1 MKACQRN
8 KVNKSRKSI
17 GFVANVAITYL
28 ALFALMMFV
37 VSDDAA
43 AGMSGKSSDTYN
55 GHFETDFL
63 TTLTVV
69 GQGELSWL
77 GFSIYHASL
86 WTRDGKFQ
94 NLEETNPV
102 ALAITYQRNIDA
114 DDLAQKT
121 VEEWERLGIFNVDER
136 DSWGQRLKKIWP
148 DVKAQDSITTLV
160 TPDRKTRFYH
170 NDKLL
175 TVLEEP
181 EFGNALLSIWLDPQT
196 SEPGLRK
203 KLIGKGEDE

>member
-1 MKACQRN
+1 MKACKQNRFN
-8 KVNKSRKSI
+8 GSQKSI
-17 GFVANVAITYL
+17 TFITNVAVTYL

-43 AGMSGKSSDTYN
+43 AGMSGRSSDTYN

-69 GQGELSWL
+69 GKGELSWL

-86 WTRDGKFQ
+86 WTRDGNFQ
-94 NLEETNPV
+94 NLEESSPV
-102 ALAITYQRNIDA
+102 ALAITYQRNIESA
-114 DDLAQKT
+114 DLAQKT
-121 VEEWERLGIFNVDER
+121 VEEWERLGIFNINER
-136 DSWGQRLKKIWP
+136 DLWGKRLAKIWP
-148 DVKAQDSITTLV
+148 DVKPQDSITTLV

-175 TVLEEP
+175 TVLNEP
-181 EFGNALLSIWLDPQT
+181 EFGSALLSIWLDPET
-196 SEPGLRK
+196 SEPELRK